1 MAIHKGPTPAVMLI
15 AARLARIHMAFT
27 VEADPLGNATLTCQ
41 HQEVLDAAI
50 EQQRNQEENEV
61 LASQVSVITKRS

>member
-1 MAIHKGPTPAVMLI
+1 MAQHKGPTPAVMLI

-27 VEADPLGNATLTCQ
+27 VEADPLGNAKLTCQ

-50 EQQRNQEENEV
+50 EQQRNQEEDARIAEEHAAF
-61 LASQVSVITKRS
+61 LKRS